1 MGSCIYFM
9 GVEILRKEFMVQEK
23 ISSFVWDID
32 FQFRLAEFKR
42 RVIKSVEALKL
53 GEEPSEGP
61 RCIIL

>member
-1 MGSCIYFM
+1 
-9 GVEILRKEFMVQEK
+9 MVQEK
-23 ISSFVWDID
+23 IPSFVWYID